1 MVSHI
6 ARKEFVELLRDGRF
20 RWTAGAVFALL
31 VVSLLAGWRHYAEI
45 NKQIEAASAEQREL
59 WLNTPD
65 RNPHAAAHHG
75 LYIFKPV
82 MPLSAVDDGIDP
94 YAGVSFFLEAHD
106 QNISQN
112 KPVEDTTAV
121 QRFGE
126 TTAATT
132 LQVLVPLMIVLLV
145 FPAFAGEREQGT
157 LRQLLSL
164 GVDSRS
170 LALGKG
176 LGTAGALFLLLV
188 PATAVGLAA
197 MWLSTTPQSFAA
209 SLPRVVVM
217 ALAYLA
223 YFAVFVG
230 LSLAVSAKA
239 PTARLA
245 LVVLISFW
253 FINCLVAPRV
263 MADAARHAVSVPTT
277 TEFLQRIDEDRSK
290 VPAAEWQARVTARL
304 LERYGVGRVEDLP
317 VDPLGAHLIEGEKID
332 SAIYE
337 RHFNELFD
345 DYARQDKI
353 YRAGG
358 VFAPMLAMQP
368 LSMGLAGT
376 DYNQHRHFMKAVG
389 DYRVGWL
396 EILNGDIFN
405 NRRPGELNYARGR
418 DLWEKVPEMRYEPPP
433 LVWVLDHYKLSL
445 ALLAAWLA
453 AALVLTPLALSRI
466 RID

>member
-1 MVSHI
+1 VVSHI

-20 RWTAGAVFALL
+20 RWTALAVFALL
-31 VVSLLAGWRHYAEI
+31 VASLLAGWRHYAEI
-45 NKQIEAASAEQREL
+45 SRQVEAARAEQREL

-75 LYIFKPV
+75 LYVFKPV
-82 MPLSAVDDGIDP
+82 MPLSAVDNGVDP

-106 QNISQN
+106 QNLSQN
-112 KPVEDTTAV
+112 KPVEDTTAI

-126 TTAATT
+126 TAAATT

-164 GVDSRS
+164 GVDRRS

-176 LGTAGALFLLLV
+176 LGTAGALFLLLI
-188 PATAVGLAA
+188 PATAVGLVA
-197 MWLSTTPQSFAA
+197 MWLNTTPQSFAA
-209 SLPRVVVM
+209 SLPRMLVM
-217 ALAYLA
+217 ALGYLA
-223 YFAVFVG
+223 YFTVFVG

-263 MADAARHAVSVPTT
+263 MADAARHAVEVPTT
-277 TEFLQRIDEDRSK
+277 TEFLQRIDEDKSK
-290 VPAAEWQARVTARL
+290 VPADWQARVTARL
-304 LERYGVGRVEDLP
+304 MEQYGVGRKEDLP

-337 RHFNELFD
+337 RHFNDLFD
-345 DYARQDKI
+345 DYARQDRI

-358 VFAPMLAMQP
+358 VFAPMLAMQT

-389 DYRVGWL
+389 DYRVEWL
-396 EILNGDIFN
+396 EILNGDLFN
-405 NRRPGELNYARGR
+405 NRRPGELNYSRGR
-418 DLWEKVPEMRYEPPP
+418 DLWEQVPEMRYEPPP
-433 LVWVLDHYKLSL
+433 LVWVLGRYKLSL
-445 ALLAAWLA
+445 ALLVAWLA
-453 AALVLTPLALSRI
+453 ATLVLTPLTLSRI
-466 RID
+466 KIE